1 MPFAQP
7 ATFPFLLTPIS
18 VNNSWAYKLGYTI
31 SDEIYKCFLVVNK

>member
-31 SDEIYKCFLVVNK
+31 SDEYINIFL